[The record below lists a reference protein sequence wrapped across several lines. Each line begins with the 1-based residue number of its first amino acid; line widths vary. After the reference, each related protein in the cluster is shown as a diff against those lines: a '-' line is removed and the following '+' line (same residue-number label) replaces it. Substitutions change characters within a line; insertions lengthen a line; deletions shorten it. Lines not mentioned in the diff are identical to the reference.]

1 MREDMKAKTL
11 AWMSLYGLMVAIGCD
26 ARTLIGQVP
35 DGSAPGG
42 SGGSGGADQPNLE
55 PVGTMGHTCAPPQ
68 FPGDHPYAIPA
79 GLEGVWTGYL
89 EGGTLGITSDAIRL
103 TLDHATDGTSQ
114 IHVVYGVLAPPPP
127 ATSATD
133 PYPPG
138 ANYGYGGA
146 PGSTIEG
153 FSYTAHNVYWDAFG
167 QEQRLR
173 FLKNSAEPF
182 ASWCQLQ
189 SSYATP
195 YPGGVDYSCL
205 PGSGATSSP
214 APNDAGQQCS
224 LTDSSGRPIKAV
236 SCTQVGLC
244 FGNYYCGCDSCGC
257 DQQIIA
263 FDGVPSGPGIFD
275 ILFDPAAG
283 TASGS
288 GIHLTRAAN

>member
-1 MREDMKAKTL
+1 MNAKTL
-11 AWMSLYGLMVAIGCD
+11 AWMSLFGLLVAIGCD

-35 DGSAPGG
+35 DGSAPDEAGG
-42 SGGSGGADQPNLE
+42 SNQANLE
-55 PVGTMGHTCAPPQ
+55 PVGTSGHTCAPPQ
-68 FPGDHPYAIPA
+68 FPGDHPFELPA
-79 GLEGVWTGYL
+79 GVEGVWTGYV
-89 EGGTLGITSDAIRL
+89 EASTLGISSDAIRL
-103 TLDHATDGTSQ
+103 TLDHAADGTSQ
-114 IHVVYGVLAPPPP
+114 IHIVFGVKAPPPP

-138 ANYGYGGA
+138 TNPGFGGA

-173 FLKNSAEPF
+173 FLTNTAEPF

-195 YPGGVDYSCL
+195 YPGGVEYGCL
-205 PGSGATSSP
+205 PNTSGAMSSP
-214 APNDAGQQCS
+214 GANDAGQQCA
-224 LTDSSGRPIKAV
+224 LIDSSGKPVKAV
-236 SCTQVGLC
+236 SCAQVDLC

-257 DQQIIA
+257 DQQVIGY
-263 FDGVPSGPGIFD
+263 DGVPSGPGTYD
-275 ILFDPAAG
+275 ILFDPTAN

-288 GIHLTRAAN
+288 GIHLMHAAN